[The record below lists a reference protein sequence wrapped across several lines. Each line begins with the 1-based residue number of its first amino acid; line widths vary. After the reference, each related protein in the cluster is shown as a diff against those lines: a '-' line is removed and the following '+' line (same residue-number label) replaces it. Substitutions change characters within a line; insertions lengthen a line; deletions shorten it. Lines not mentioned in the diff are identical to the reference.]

1 VAGGSL
7 ILGLEAVTAAMVP
20 VVGGKAANLGELLAA
35 GLPVPG
41 GFCLTTAAYRQATA
55 GQARAARLGAV
66 HDALQN
72 TGDDDLPALAAL
84 AGQAR
89 DAIRAARVPPDIT
102 AAIEAAYAA
111 LGTDV
116 PVAVRSSATAEDL
129 PSASFAG
136 QQDTYLNVVGA
147 AAVVDAVRDCW
158 ASLWTDRAVSYRA
171 TRGIN
176 PAAVALAVVVQRMVD
191 ATAAGVLFT
200 ANPITNRRQQA
211 VIDASPGLGEAVVS
225 GAVNPDHFVV
235 DPVTGRV
242 LERRLGDKLIAVR
255 PLAGGG
261 THTVAASNGGAA
273 ACLTDRQ
280 AAELAALGRRVEQ
293 HFAAPQDIEWAIDG
307 GGRLWLTQSRPI
319 TTLFPVPQRP
329 SAKELADAVEADQD
343 GRLLGA
349 PAGAAAGAAGGAAA
363 GDKRSGTRVYLC
375 LSLAQGL
382 TRPLTPMGLAAF
394 RLITSSAAR
403 AAHFDVPQPHNGPSP
418 YAEAGQRMYFDLT
431 AVARSA
437 TGRRIVPRVFD
448 VMEARSATVLRT
460 VFEDPRF
467 SVTRRTPLSLL
478 RHLAP
483 IAVRGRVP
491 AGLLRATLRPDTALR
506 RTNRQAREF
515 RDSLQL
521 SAGATALQRI
531 DHAEHVLGGLFFS
544 VVPSILPL
552 PVLGFASLALVGK
565 LLGGD
570 RWDELQVVLR
580 GLPNN
585 VTTEMDLELWRLAQ
599 VIRNDGGSRTAMTGR
614 KPAELA
620 GDFRAGQLPSVLQ
633 AGLARFMDQYGH
645 RAVAEI
651 DVGMPRW
658 SDDPTHIIGVLA
670 NYLRLDAGS
679 VPPDVQ
685 FSNAAEDAEAQI
697 GRLVAEAR
705 GQGRLRGA
713 VVKAALRRARLF
725 TGLRELP
732 KFQLVVALAEVR
744 KQLLLVGTAL
754 TAAGAF
760 DAPDDVFF
768 LDLEEAR
775 AGLRRVAEG
784 GPGGKPGTGRIDLR
798 GLVAERREAYGLE
811 LARRHVPRVLLSDGT
826 EPEAV
831 HPAGASGEAAQAG
844 VLTGSPASAGTVTA
858 AARVILD
865 PVGAHL
871 EPGEIL
877 VAPST
882 DPGWTPLFLTAGGLV
897 MEMGGANS
905 HGAVVAREYGIPAVV
920 GVPDATLRLTTGQQ
934 ITVDGGAGTV
944 VSS

>member
-1 VAGGSL
+1 MVGDGSP
-7 ILGLEAVTAAMVP
+7 ILALAEATAATVP
-20 VVGGKAANLGELLAA
+20 VVGGKAANLGELLTA
-35 GLPVPG
+35 GLPVPD

-55 GQARAARLGAV
+55 GHAEGGPGLLAAI
-66 HDALQN
+66 HHALKTTN
-72 TGDDDLPALAAL
+72 DDDLPALASL

-89 DAIRAARVPPDIT
+89 DVILAAPVPPDI
-102 AAIEAAYAA
+102 AAAVEAAYMA
-111 LGTDV
+111 LGSDV

-147 AAVVDAVRDCW
+147 AAVVEAVRECW

-171 TRGIN
+171 TRGID

-200 ANPITNRRQQA
+200 ANPLTNRRQQA

-235 DPVTGRV
+235 DPVSGRV
-242 LERRLGDKLIAVR
+242 LERRLGDKRIAVR
-255 PLAGGG
+255 PLTGGG
-261 THTVAASNGGAA
+261 TRTVAVSNGGAA

-280 AAELAALGRRVEQ
+280 ASELAALGLSVEQ
-293 HFAAPQDIEWAIDG
+293 HFGAPQDIEWAVDAA
-307 GGRLWLTQSRPI
+307 GRLWLTQSRPI
-319 TTLFPVPQRP
+319 TTLFPIPQRP
-329 SAKELADAVEADQD
+329 ADKDAAVRGAADKAA
-343 GRLLGA
+343 GA
-349 PAGAAAGAAGGAAA
+349 AGAAAG
-363 GDKRSGTRVYLC
+363 GTRMYLC

-394 RLITSSAAR
+394 RLIASSAAR

-431 AVARSA
+431 AVARST
-437 TGRRIVPRVFD
+437 TGRRLVPRVFD
-448 VMEARSATVLRT
+448 VMEARSATLLRT
-460 VFEDPRF
+460 IFEDPRF

-478 RHLAP
+478 RHIGP
-483 IAVRGRVP
+483 IAVRARVP
-491 AGLLRATLRPDTALR
+491 EALLRAALRPDTALR
-506 RTNRQAREF
+506 RTNRLASQF
-515 RDSLQL
+515 RNSLQL
-521 SAGATALQRI
+521 PAGATALQRLE
-531 DHAEHVLGGLFFS
+531 HAEDILGNRLFP

-552 PVLGFASLALVGK
+552 PALGFAALGLAGK
-565 LLGGD
+565 LLGGG
-570 RWDELQVVLR
+570 RWDDLQVVLR
-580 GLPNN
+580 GLPNT

-614 KPAELA
+614 KAAELA
-620 GDFRAGQLPSVLQ
+620 EDFRAGRLPFVLQ
-633 AGLARFMDQYGH
+633 SGLARFLDQYGH

-670 NYLRLDAGS
+670 NYLRLDAGA

-697 GRLVAEAR
+697 ERLVAEAR
-705 GQGRLRGA
+705 GRGRLRGA
-713 VVKAALRRARLF
+713 LVRAALRRARLF
-725 TGLRELP
+725 AGLRELP
-732 KFQLVVALAEVR
+732 KFQLVAALAEVR
-744 KQLLLVGTAL
+744 RQLMLVGTAL
-754 TAAGAF
+754 TAAGAL
-760 DAPDDVFF
+760 DVPDDVFF
-768 LDLEEAR
+768 LSLLEAR

-784 GPGGKPGTGRIDLR
+784 GPGGQPGTGRIDLR
-798 GLVAERREAYGLE
+798 GLVAERRDAYEQE
-811 LARRHVPRVLLSDGT
+811 LARRHVPRMLLSDGT

-831 HPAGASGEAAQAG
+831 HSAGTAGQPAAAG

-897 MEMGGANS
+897 MEMGGPNS

-920 GVPDATLRLTTGQQ
+920 GVPDATLRLATGQQ
-934 ITVDGGAGTV
+934 ITVDGSAGTV
-944 VSS
+944 VPS

>member
-1 VAGGSL
+1 
-7 ILGLEAVTAAMVP
+7 MVP

-55 GQARAARLGAV
+55 SHAEGSAGQLAAV
-66 HDALQN
+66 HEALKSTN
-72 TGDDDLPALAAL
+72 DGDLPALAAL

-89 DAIRAARVPPDIT
+89 DVIRAAPVPPDIA

-111 LGTDV
+111 LGNDV

-147 AAVVDAVRDCW
+147 GAVVEAVRDCW

-171 TRGIN
+171 TRGID

-200 ANPITNRRQQA
+200 ANPLTNRREQA
-211 VIDASPGLGEAVVS
+211 VIDASTGLGEAVVS

-235 DPVTGRV
+235 DPVSGRI
-242 LERRLGDKLIAVR
+242 LERRLGDKRIAVR
-255 PLAGGG
+255 PISGGG
-261 THTVAASNGGAA
+261 TRTVAVSNGGVA

-280 AAELAALGRRVEQ
+280 AAELAVLGLRVEQ
-293 HFAAPQDIEWAIDG
+293 HFGAPQDIEWAIDAA
-307 GGRLWLTQSRPI
+307 GRLWLTQSRPI
-319 TTLFPVPQRP
+319 TTLFPIPQR
-329 SAKELADAVEADQD
+329 AADK
-343 GRLLGA
+343 
-349 PAGAAAGAAGGAAA
+349 AAAAGGAAP
-363 GDKRSGTRVYLC
+363 GGTRVYLC

-382 TRPLTPMGLAAF
+382 TRPITPMGLAAF
-394 RLITSSAAR
+394 RLIASSVAR
-403 AAHFDVPQPHNGPSP
+403 AANFDVPRPHNGPSP
-418 YAEAGQRMYFDLT
+418 YAEAGQRIYFDLT
-431 AVARSA
+431 AVARST

-448 VMEARSATVLRT
+448 VMEARSATVLRKI
-460 VFEDPRF
+460 FEDPRF
-467 SVTRRTPLSLL
+467 SVTRRTPLGLL
-478 RHLAP
+478 QHVVPVAARA
-483 IAVRGRVP
+483 RVP
-491 AGLLRATLRPDTALR
+491 ETLFRAALRPNAALR
-506 RTNRQAREF
+506 RANRQAREF
-515 RDSLQL
+515 GNSLQPP
-521 SAGATALQRI
+521 AGATPLQRL
-531 DHAEHVLGGLFFS
+531 DHAEYILSVRLFS
-544 VVPSILPL
+544 VVPSIIPL
-552 PVLGFASLALVGK
+552 PALGFAALGLVGK
-565 LLGGD
+565 LLGGG
-570 RWDELQVVLR
+570 RWDDLQVVLR

-599 VIRNDGGSRTAMTGR
+599 VIRNDGGSRTAMTER
-614 KPAELA
+614 KAAELA
-620 GDFRAGQLPSVLQ
+620 EDFRAGQLPSVLQ

-658 SDDPTHIIGVLA
+658 SDDPRQIFGVLA
-670 NYLRLDAGS
+670 NYLRLPAGA

-685 FSNAAEDAEAQI
+685 FSNAAEEAEAQI

-705 GQGRLRGA
+705 GRGRLRGA
-713 VVKAALRRARLF
+713 VVESALRRARLF

-732 KFQLVVALAEVR
+732 KFQLVVALDEVR
-744 KQLLLVGTAL
+744 KQLVLVGTAL
-754 TAAGAF
+754 TAAGAL
-760 DAPDDVFF
+760 DTPDDVFF
-768 LDLEEAR
+768 LNLEEAR

-784 GPGGKPGTGRIDLR
+784 GPGGQPGTGHVDLR
-798 GLVAERREAYGLE
+798 GLVAERRAAYDVE

-831 HPAGASGEAAQAG
+831 QPAGSSGQPAEAG
-844 VLTGSPASAGTVTA
+844 MLTGSPASAGTVTG

-897 MEMGGANS
+897 MEMGGPNS

-920 GVPDATLRLTTGQQ
+920 GVPDATLRLATGQQ

-944 VSS
+944 VPS